1 MNNKNFENIEFE
13 TDSFPNEPVNSNDN
27 QLIKYCLCALIIA
40 IAIILI
46 LVIQTNDFSSETTT
60 SIATENTDTV
70 PNNIT
75 KRKIIIDNKIDN
87 SSTTNSVSPNQ
98 ILAQLSNETIVV
110 VSQDKITIKIP
121 SGNPTSYLYFDE
133 NNILINSTMEIV
145 CNSQYEINSYIKQLE
160 NIYLGDDY
168 TLNDKTI
175 TVSLNKLIPTD
186 RILTKSQVISNL
198 SNDYYIEYEN

>member
-1 MNNKNFENIEFE
+1 MNNNNFENTEFE
-13 TDSFPNEPVNSNDN
+13 TDSFPNEPFNSNDN
-27 QLIKYCLCALIIA
+27 KLIKYCLCALIIA

-60 SIATENTDTV
+60 SIATENIDTV

-75 KRKIIIDNKIDN
+75 KRKIIIDNKIEN

-110 VSQDKITIKIP
+110 VSQDKITIKVP

-198 SNDYYIEYEN
+198 SNDYYIEYDN